1 MGRAGIWRSS
11 QVIVK
16 CANRLASGWDSHN
29 GLVMLARISFLGACF
44 AFLSVSLW
52 GARPFTVAVYNV
64 ENLHDADGV
73 AVYNDYQPDR
83 YTPAH
88 VATKAANAAL
98 ILQKFRGGAGPDI
111 ILLQEIEI
119 DQTPATGVAD
129 VDKFLAKW
137 RGTDLKTVLGKSPL
151 PAELAGVP
159 AEVWL
164 LKALDDAGLTGYEM
178 AVGSDEPAPPPWK
191 SGRAIKC
198 VTLSK
203 FPIVATRYHPLQSAR
218 VILETEIE
226 IDGERVFVFNNH
238 WKSGAGTTSMERIRV
253 QNAGV
258 LRDRLDVIFAED
270 PLADV
275 IIGGDLNSQYNQK
288 ARYPKMPR
296 TGVDDVLRVGHS
308 EIELRSGEIDLYNL
322 WYELE
327 PPLRGSDVY
336 RGEWGTLMHLI
347 VSRGL
352 HNWAGVQYQDNS
364 FRVARVPGLNADAA
378 GAPFRWSSGGSTG
391 SGYSDHLPIYA
402 HFRSVDQRLAN
413 KMMSVENASD
423 TPPTDQ
429 VWRVDYATVDLNS
442 AVQLNALP
450 KGTDLQDGTWTGKLF
465 KVTGQAVGTR
475 NPKVRFEGKVY
486 GIYAAQSA
494 AKDQLEAQAVRSRA
508 LNFYG
513 ELGTY
518 KGDWQFVIRDE
529 SWVQ

>member
-1 MGRAGIWRSS
+1 MRSS
-11 QVIVK
+11 QVVPK
-16 CANRLASGWDSHN
+16 CANQLASWRVSFQY
-29 GLVMLARISFLGACF
+29 LAMLARISVLGALF
-44 AFLSVSLW
+44 AILSLPLW
-52 GARPFTVAVYNV
+52 SARPFTVAVYNV

-73 AVYNDYQPDR
+73 AIYDDYQPDV

-88 VATKAANAAL
+88 VATKATNAAK

-119 DQTPATGVAD
+119 DQTPDTGVAD
-129 VDKFLAKW
+129 VEQFLAKW

-164 LKALDDAGLTGYEM
+164 LKALDDVGLKGYEM
-178 AVGSDEPAPPPWK
+178 AVGGDAPSPPPTK
-191 SGRAIKC
+191 SRRAIKC

-203 FPIVATRYHPLQSAR
+203 FPIVATRHHAVTSAR

-226 IDGERVFVFNNH
+226 IDGERVYVFNNH
-238 WKSGAGTTSMERIRV
+238 WKSGAGTTSMERIRL

-258 LRDRLDVIFAED
+258 LRDRLDEIFTED

-288 ARYPKMPR
+288 VRYPKMPR
-296 TGVDDVLRVGHS
+296 TGVEDVLRVGFS
-308 EIELRSGEIDLYNL
+308 EPELRSGDIDLYNL

-327 PPLRGSDVY
+327 PPVRGSDVY
-336 RGEWGTLMHLI
+336 RGEWGSLMHI
-347 VSRGL
+347 IISRGL
-352 HNWAGVQYQDNS
+352 HNWDGIQYQDNS
-364 FRVARVPGLNADAA
+364 FRVARVPGMNSDTA
-378 GAPFRWSSGGSTG
+378 GAPIRWSSGGTNG

-402 HFRSVDQRLAN
+402 HFRSVDQGLAD
-413 KMMSVENASD
+413 KWMPLENASD
-423 TPPTDQ
+423 TASTDK
-429 VWRVDYATVDLNS
+429 VWSVNYAAIDFNA
-442 AVQLNALP
+442 AVRLDAIP
-450 KGTDLQDGTWTGKLF
+450 KGTDLRDGNWTAKLF
-465 KVTGQAVGTR
+465 RVTGAAVGAR
-475 NPKVRFEGKVY
+475 NPKVRFAGQLY
-486 GIYAAQSA
+486 NIYAPQKA

-508 LNFYG
+508 LSFYG

-518 KGDWQFVIRDE
+518 KGDWQFVIRDV